1 MSPASPIFH
10 TEATVNILSNNN
22 KINCLTLFQLLFG
35 KQERVNTD
43 FQTEVKT
50 LIHLPNREENKA
62 G

>member
-1 MSPASPIFH
+1 MSPVSTVFH
-10 TEATVNILSNNN
+10 TETTVTNNNN